1 MERHL
6 TSEALARLVD
16 EAATREEHAH
26 LAACEQCVDRLG
38 VLRDQTAALGRL
50 PDVRPPRGD
59 WAVLEARM
67 ASEGLVRPEPNLFQ
81 RMASTP
87 GWMRAAAAI
96 VLFVGG
102 IGVGTGLDRTGPNG
116 AGATAATNTAGGAAG
131 VSMAALGT
139 ATAGTAEEA
148 AALVRLKEREYR
160 DALVQYAQLS
170 EGEGT
175 IPNPEARMASLDY
188 DIVSLQAGLQEA
200 PADPVLNGFLASMLA
215 ERDNTLRQ
223 ISNTTEYF

>member
-6 TSEALARLVD
+6 TPEALARLVD
-16 EAATREEHAH
+16 EAATRDEHAH
-26 LAACEQCVDRLG
+26 LADCEECVRQLG
-38 VLRDQTAALGRL
+38 VLREQTAALGRL

-59 WAVLEARM
+59 WAALEARM
-67 ASEGLVRPEPNLFQ
+67 ASEGLIRPEPNLLQ
-81 RMASTP
+81 RLASTP
-87 GWMRAAAAI
+87 GWMRAVAAL

-102 IGVGTGLDRTGPNG
+102 VGLGSGLDRGGP
-116 AGATAATNTAGGAAG
+116 AVATNRAPAPGD
-131 VSMAALGT
+131 VSMASLET
-139 ATAGTAEEA
+139 ATATSAEEA

-170 EGEGT
+170 EGEGS

-188 DIVSLQAGLQEA
+188 AIVSLQAGLQEA

>member
-6 TSEALARLVD
+6 TPEELARLVD
-16 EAATREEHAH
+16 EAATQEEHAH
-26 LAACEQCVDRLG
+26 LADCEACIGRLDA
-38 VLRDQTAALGRL
+38 LRDQTAALGRL

-67 ASEGLVRPEPNLFQ
+67 ASEGLVRPEPNLLQ
-81 RMASTP
+81 RLASTP
-87 GWMRAAAAI
+87 GWMRGAAAI

-102 IGVGTGLDRTGPNG
+102 IGVGAGLDRV
-116 AGATAATNTAGGAAG
+116 GAAG
-131 VSMAALGT
+131 MGPTASAGPSSSDVTMARLET
-139 ATAGTAEEA
+139 ATVATAEEA

-170 EGEGT
+170 EDEGT
-175 IPNPEARMASLDY
+175 VPNPEARMASLDY
-188 DIVSLQAGLQEA
+188 AIVSLQAGLQEA

>member
-6 TSEALARLVD
+6 TPEALARLVD

-26 LAACEQCVDRLG
+26 LAECEDCVRRLG

-59 WAVLEARM
+59 WAVLEARL

-87 GWMRAAAAI
+87 GWMRAAAAL
-96 VLFVGG
+96 VLFIGG
-102 IGVGTGLDRTGPNG
+102 IGVGTGLDRSGP
-116 AGATAATNTAGGAAG
+116 AVATNAPRSSGD
-131 VSMAALGT
+131 VSVASLES

-188 DIVSLQAGLQEA
+188 AIVSLQAGLQEA

-215 ERDNTLRQ
+215 ERDHTLRQ

>member
-6 TSEALARLVD
+6 TLEALARLVD
-16 EAATREEHAH
+16 EAATRDEHAH
-26 LAACEQCVDRLG
+26 LADCEECRGRLDA
-38 VLRDQTAALGRL
+38 LREQTAALGQL

-67 ASEGLVRPEPNLFQ
+67 ASEGLVRPEPNLLQ
-81 RMASTP
+81 RLASTP
-87 GWMRAAAAI
+87 GWMRVAASV
-96 VLFVGG
+96 VLFAG
-102 IGVGTGLDRTGPNG
+102 GVGVGAGLDRMAPADTRP
-116 AGATAATNTAGGAAG
+116 ALASGAARSQGG
-131 VSMAALGT
+131 VSTVALET
-139 ATAGTAEEA
+139 ATVSTADA
-148 AALVRLKEREYR
+148 AADLVRIKEREYR
-160 DALVQYAQLS
+160 DALVQFAQLS

-175 IPNPEARMASLDY
+175 APNPEARMASLDY
-188 DIVSLQAGLQEA
+188 AIVSLQAGLQEA

>member
-6 TSEALARLVD
+6 TPEALALLVD

-26 LAACEQCVDRLG
+26 LAECEDCVRRLG

-59 WAVLEARM
+59 WAVLEARL

-87 GWMRAAAAI
+87 GWMRAAAAL
-96 VLFVGG
+96 VLFIGG
-102 IGVGTGLDRTGPNG
+102 IGVGTGLDRSGP
-116 AGATAATNTAGGAAG
+116 AVATNAPRSSGD
-131 VSMAALGT
+131 VSVASLES

-188 DIVSLQAGLQEA
+188 AIVSLQAGLQEA

-215 ERDNTLRQ
+215 ERDHTLRQ